1 MPLLAQL
8 LHQLMRTPCKFGPL
22 SKRGIQHQ
30 SNKIGSP
37 NFLNGMKWHV
47 NGMRTMGCPY
57 WRSNLGY
64 MCEMRT
70 EIQCHWGVCS
80 SLLGREGPDQVPR

>member
-1 MPLLAQL
+1 ME
-8 LHQLMRTPCKFGPL
+8 RIEL
-22 SKRGIQHQ
+22 SSAIR
-30 SNKIGSP
+30 SP

-70 EIQCHWGVCS
+70 EIACHWGVCS
-80 SLLGREGPDQVPR
+80 SLLGREGPNEVTFLRPF

>member
-1 MPLLAQL
+1 ME
-8 LHQLMRTPCKFGPL
+8 RIEL
-22 SKRGIQHQ
+22 SYAIR
-30 SNKIGSP
+30 SP

-70 EIQCHWGVCS
+70 EIACHWGVCS
-80 SLLGREGPDQVPR
+80 SLLGREGPNEVTFLRPF